1 MKRFIVLL
9 TAIVLFTGCETAKE
23 TGSAQ
28 ASRYQMGVLPPS
40 SPQLLDEEWK
50 IYRSRHPD
58 QDEASARKSFDT
70 IQILSAVKYDKKTAA
85 WADRKALANAWLKKE
100 IEDVYSPET
109 LDDSLIQEAIDAY
122 AFKSGSPSLVTASH
136 LLLHEDGMTT
146 PEERIAALNQVRNEI
161 IAKGDYSNEALS
173 YHAQRLIRA
182 GFKADMNADLTFPKR
197 PMKTFMQEELNYPA
211 VVDEFADAAFAL
223 SKDNRLSPVTKS
235 EFGYHLILFIS
246 KTEEKKADI
255 KKDRAFMTEQI
266 VRQGRLL
273 ATEYGLNALMNQPNR
288 IHYNDARLKEMSEG
302 NTPQT
307 P

>member
-1 MKRFIVLL
+1 MTRFIAVL
-9 TAIVLFTGCETAKE
+9 TAIVLFTGCETAKD
-23 TGSAQ
+23 TSAAQ
-28 ASRYQMGVLPPS
+28 ASRYKMGVLPTS
-40 SPQLLDEEWK
+40 NPQLLDEEWK
-50 IYRSRHPD
+50 IYRSRHPE
-58 QDEASARKSFDT
+58 QDEASARKLFDA
-70 IQILSAVKYDKKTAA
+70 IQIMSAVKYDKKTAE

-109 LDDSLIQEAIDAY
+109 LEDSFIQEAIDAY

-146 PEERIAALNQVRNEI
+146 QQERIDALNQVRDEM

-197 PMKTFMQEELNYPA
+197 PMKAFMQEQLNYPA

-223 SKDNRLSPVTKS
+223 SKDNRLSPVTKT
-235 EFGYHLILFIS
+235 EFGYHIILFTS
-246 KTEEKKADI
+246 KTEEKKASLE
-255 KKDRAFMTEQI
+255 KDRAFMTDQI

-273 ATEYGLNALMNQPNR
+273 ATEYGLNALMNQPDR
-288 IHYNDARLKEMSEG
+288 IHYNDVRLKEMSEG
-302 NTPQT
+302 STPQT